1 MDKFV
6 IEGGRRLHG
15 RVRVNGSKNDALPLL
30 AATLLVEGKTRLHG
44 VPHLSD
50 IAMMA
55 RILRELGAH
64 VEHRP
69 DGEVTVKVTDASRV
83 EASYENVSTMR
94 ASVCVLGPLLARRG
108 KAKVSLPGGC
118 VIGVRPIDLHL
129 KGFAALGA
137 EIRAEHGYVI
147 AEAKKGLRGG
157 EIYLGGPFGSTVTGT
172 ANVLMAA
179 TLAKGTT
186 VIENAACEPE
196 VEDLARFLVACG
208 AKIEGAGTHR
218 LVITGVERLQGAEHT
233 VIPDRIEA
241 GTFMCAAAMTHGDLV
256 IENVRFDHL
265 GALVDRLRATGVP
278 VERAEGGVRVTGP
291 ERFHPVDVTTL
302 PYPGFPTD
310 LQAQFMALLAR
321 ADGLS
326 VINEKIYP
334 DRFMHVAELNRLGA
348 QVRKEGAAAI
358 IHGVKELHGAP
369 VMASDLRASAALV
382 LAGLAAKGTT
392 EVRRV
397 YHIDRGYEHIEE
409 RLNRCG
415 ASIKRAVDKVLL
427 VKSPAEA

>member
-1 MDKFV
+1 MDKLV

-50 IAMMA
+50 IGMMVK
-55 RILRELGAH
+55 ILRELGAH

-69 DGEVTVKVTDASRV
+69 DGEVTVKVTDATRV

-137 EIRAEHGYVI
+137 EIRTEHGYVI

-196 VEDLARFLVACG
+196 VEDLARFLIACG

-218 LVITGVERLQGAEHT
+218 LVVTGVESLQGAEHT

-241 GTFMCAAAMTHGDLV
+241 GTFMCAAAMTRGDLV
-256 IENVRFDHL
+256 VENVRLDHL
-265 GALVDRLRATGVP
+265 GALIDRLRATGATAD
-278 VERAEGGVRVTGP
+278 RAEGGVRVTGP
-291 ERFHPVDVTTL
+291 ERIHPVDVTTL

-321 ADGLS
+321 AEGIS

-334 DRFMHVAELNRLGA
+334 DRFMHVPELNRLGA

-397 YHIDRGYEHIEE
+397 YHIDRGYERIEE

-415 ASIKRAVDKVLL
+415 ASIRRAVDKVLV

>member
-6 IEGGRRLHG
+6 IEGGRRLQG

-30 AATLLVEGKTRLHG
+30 AAALLAEGRTRLRG

-50 IAMMA
+50 IATML

-64 VEHRP
+64 VEHRA
-69 DGEVTVKVTDASRV
+69 DGDVTVKVTDESRV

-137 EIRAEHGYVI
+137 EIRTEHGYVV
-147 AEAKKGLRGG
+147 AEAKKGLRGA
-157 EIYLGGPFGSTVTGT
+157 EIYLGGPYGSTVTGT

-186 VIENAACEPE
+186 VIESAACEPE
-196 VEDLARFLVACG
+196 VEDLARLLIAMG

-218 LVITGVERLQGAEHT
+218 LVVTGVERLQAVEHT

-241 GTFMCAAAMTHGDLV
+241 GTFLAAGAVTRGNLLV
-256 IENVRFDHL
+256 ENARMEHL
-265 GALVDRLRATGVP
+265 TAAVHALRQIGVT
-278 VERAEGGVRVTGP
+278 VERENGGIRVAGP
-291 ERFHPVDVTTL
+291 ERFRPVDLTTL
-302 PYPGFPTD
+302 PYPGFATD
-310 LQAQFMALLAR
+310 LQAQFMTLLAC
-321 ADGLS
+321 ADGIS
-326 VINEKIYP
+326 VVTEKIYP
-334 DRFMHVAELNRLGA
+334 DRFMHVAELNRMGA
-348 QVRKEGAAAI
+348 QVRKEGASAI
-358 IHGVKELHGAP
+358 IHGVPQLHGAP

-382 LAGLAAKGTT
+382 IAGLAAKGTT
-392 EVRRV
+392 EIRRV
-397 YHIDRGYEHIEE
+397 YHIDRGYERIEE
-409 RLNRCG
+409 RLNACG
-415 ASIKRAVDKVLL
+415 AAVKRMVDKVLL
-427 VKSPAEA
+427 VR